1 MLRRYPGS
9 QKQQKYQTG
18 SLIRRISSTPQ
29 SERVVHSSP
38 PREGPLLFAVVPR
51 DFVLV
56 GAIVT
61 ASTSCGGFYRSRPC
75 HGDHQTLPDR
85 PR

>member
-18 SLIRRISSTPQ
+18 SLTRRISSTPQ

-38 PREGPLLFAVVPR
+38 HVKARCCSPLFRATSSLS
-51 DFVLV
+51 

-61 ASTSCGGFYRSRPC
+61 ASTSCGGF
-75 HGDHQTLPDR
+75 L
-85 PR
+85 